1 MKKLITLLLIL
12 ALTTPFVMAQ
22 KGLSLGANFMTLSS
36 SIVNQNTWGNG
47 HEYDYALTF
56 NSSFG
61 FDAGYNFTEQIGL
74 YTGYWFT
81 NFGQKYTD
89 SYNDSDFTRKLKYKY
104 SVIPVML
111 RFSSSENTV
120 NFLGGVGVL
129 IASMRQADQEW
140 LKDGEAYTQTGETI
154 GGIPFNIPADDVTAR
169 YNKTDI
175 VVNIELG
182 ARIIVIDN
190 LYIDASLNFGYGVKD
205 INAPE
210 YQIPDT
216 EGTYNSSHNA
226 YGGFKV
232 GVAYILF
239 GE

>member
-1 MKKLITLLLIL
+1 MKKLFTLLLIMAL
-12 ALTTPFVMAQ
+12 ASPIVMAQ
-22 KGLSLGANFMTLSS
+22 KGLSLGANIMPLSS

-61 FDAGYNFTEQIGL
+61 FDVGYSFTEQIGL

-89 SYNDSDFTRKLKYKY
+89 SYDDSDFTRKLKFKY

-120 NFLGGVGVL
+120 NFLGGVGIL
-129 IASMRQADQEW
+129 IANMRQADQEW
-140 LKDGEAYTQTGETI
+140 LKDGASFAQAGETTE
-154 GGIPFNIPADDVTAR
+154 GTVFNIPADDVTDR

-175 VVNIELG
+175 AVNIELG

-190 LYIDASLNFGYGVKD
+190 LYIDASLNFGYGLKD
-205 INAPE
+205 INAAE
-210 YQIPDT
+210 YQIKDS
-216 EGTYNSSHNA
+216 EGVYNASHNA